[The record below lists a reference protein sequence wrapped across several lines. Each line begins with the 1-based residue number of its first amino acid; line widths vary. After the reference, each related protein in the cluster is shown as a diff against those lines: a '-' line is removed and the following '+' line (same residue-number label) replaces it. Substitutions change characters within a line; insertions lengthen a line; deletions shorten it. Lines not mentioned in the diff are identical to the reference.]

1 MASTMAE
8 MELYDK
14 MPYNPEAEQS
24 VLGAVL
30 IAPDTLP
37 EVMGLIS
44 ADCFYRRENRE
55 LFSVMVAMFSAG
67 EVIDPVT
74 VLEGAVRGQVFP
86 SAAEGKVYI
95 AELVQVVPTSGNVLS
110 YAKIVQDKYY
120 LRRLIGTAQEIIDKS
135 SDGQT
140 DSATLLDNAE
150 QKIYEIRQG
159 RDTRGLTRFS
169 EVMIGVYDQLQKLS
183 GEDKEDARG
192 VDTGFVDLDNKL
204 LGMNRSDLVLLAA
217 RPAMGKTSFALN
229 IAVNVAK
236 KTGKA
241 VAVFSLEMPREQV
254 ALRMLSGEASVSSAQ
269 LRTGELS
276 PEDWIRLSQ
285 GAAVLSEKRI
295 YIDDTST
302 ITVPEI
308 KAKLRRVKDLG
319 FVVIDYLQL
328 VSGSGRSENRVQEVS
343 AMTRGLKIMAKELD
357 VPIMVLSQLNR
368 ASETRSDHRPMLS
381 DLRESGSIEQD
392 ADMVLMLY
400 RDVYGDERGENNNA
414 AECIIAKNRHGST
427 GTVPLTFDGQY
438 TRFGNAAVVQYE

>member
-276 PEDWIRLSQ
+276 PEDWIRLSIPSFSPTVTTWVRILFSASIVFLLISAVALIFS
-285 GAAVLSEKRI
+285 AALSASAAI
-295 YIDDTST
+295 SPV
-302 ITVPEI
+302 TVS
-308 KAKLRRVKDLG
+308 
-319 FVVIDYLQL
+319 Y
-328 VSGSGRSENRVQEVS
+328 
-343 AMTRGLKIMAKELD
+343 THLD
-357 VPIMVLSQLNR
+357 VYKRQR
-368 ASETRSDHRPMLS
+368 
-381 DLRESGSIEQD
+381 
-392 ADMVLMLY
+392 
-400 RDVYGDERGENNNA
+400 
-414 AECIIAKNRHGST
+414 
-427 GTVPLTFDGQY
+427 
-438 TRFGNAAVVQYE
+438 

>member
-150 QKIYEIRQG
+150 QKIY
-159 RDTRGLTRFS
+159 
-169 EVMIGVYDQLQKLS
+169 
-183 GEDKEDARG
+183 
-192 VDTGFVDLDNKL
+192 
-204 LGMNRSDLVLLAA
+204 
-217 RPAMGKTSFALN
+217 
-229 IAVNVAK
+229 
-236 KTGKA
+236 
-241 VAVFSLEMPREQV
+241 
-254 ALRMLSGEASVSSAQ
+254 
-269 LRTGELS
+269 
-276 PEDWIRLSQ
+276 
-285 GAAVLSEKRI
+285 
-295 YIDDTST
+295 
-302 ITVPEI
+302 
-308 KAKLRRVKDLG
+308 
-319 FVVIDYLQL
+319 
-328 VSGSGRSENRVQEVS
+328 
-343 AMTRGLKIMAKELD
+343 
-357 VPIMVLSQLNR
+357 
-368 ASETRSDHRPMLS
+368 
-381 DLRESGSIEQD
+381 
-392 ADMVLMLY
+392 
-400 RDVYGDERGENNNA
+400 
-414 AECIIAKNRHGST
+414 
-427 GTVPLTFDGQY
+427 
-438 TRFGNAAVVQYE
+438 